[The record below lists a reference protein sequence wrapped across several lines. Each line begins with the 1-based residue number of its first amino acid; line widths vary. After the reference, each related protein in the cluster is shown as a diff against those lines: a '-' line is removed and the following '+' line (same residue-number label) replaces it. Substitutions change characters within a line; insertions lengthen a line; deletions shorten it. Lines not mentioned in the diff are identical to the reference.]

1 MPGWEYF
8 REGLF
13 REYKNKSDN
22 SEKVEKMWKDSNLKD
37 FILLV

>member
-1 MPGWEYF
+1 MPGLEYF

-22 SEKVEKMWKDSNLKD
+22 SEKSWEDVKR
-37 FILLV
+37 F